1 MQIHAPHEQAGLAS
15 ARTAITFSCLLL
27 LLSGCVTDRLT
38 QPPRAATEQLLISS
52 AADRAADDLKL
63 SLPVGTKIFLDSA
76 NFEGYDSKYALGTIE
91 DRLLRQGMLLMPD
104 RAHADVVVAVRS
116 GALSVDEHKIFF
128 GIPSIA
134 IPVPFSGPVAIP
146 EIAFFEKDRLKGVAK
161 FAATGYGVKD
171 GKWVA
176 GTDPQL
182 GFSSDTHWV
191 VLVLVGWTDKDLVPG
206 RLNDE

>member
-1 MQIHAPHEQAGLAS
+1 MQFHAANEAAGRTG
-15 ARTAITFSCLLL
+15 ARAAVTFSCLLL

-63 SLPVGTKIFLDSA
+63 NLPVGTKIFLDSA
-76 NFEGYDSKYALGTIE
+76 HFEGYDSKYALGTIE
-91 DRLLRQGMLLMPD
+91 DRFLRQGMLLAPD
-104 RAHADVVVAVRS
+104 HAHADVVVALCS
-116 GALSVDEHKIFF
+116 GALSVDEHKLFL

-134 IPVPFSGPVAIP
+134 VPVPFSGPITIP

-171 GKWVA
+171 GKWIA
-176 GTDPQL
+176 STDAQL

-191 VLVLVGWTDKDLVPG
+191 VLVLIGWTDKDLVPG
-206 RLNDE
+206 RLDDE